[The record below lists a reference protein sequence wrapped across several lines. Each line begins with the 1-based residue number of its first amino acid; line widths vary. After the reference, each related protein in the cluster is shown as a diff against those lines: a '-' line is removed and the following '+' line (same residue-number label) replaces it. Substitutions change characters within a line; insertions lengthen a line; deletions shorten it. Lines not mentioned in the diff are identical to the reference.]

1 MKNPNT
7 GPQSP
12 TFALEALKERVDV
25 TKHLGNR
32 ALAPELVTV
41 YNGMENTGY
50 SFDLNKVEKPAED
63 VVHANVG
70 GMVLD
75 IAGLPG
81 KDHFVI
87 HDASDPEKAPV
98 IKVVDQETTADKPL
112 LTIQMSEAQPAAGQF
127 ADQEQL
133 AA

>member
-1 MKNPNT
+1 MKNPSLE
-7 GPQSP
+7 PQSP
-12 TFALEALKERVDV
+12 TFAIEALKERVDV

-32 ALAPELVTV
+32 ATAPEIVMV
-41 YNGMENTGY
+41 YNGMEQEGY

-70 GMVLD
+70 GKVLD
-75 IAGLPG
+75 IVGLPG

-87 HDASDPEKAPV
+87 HDASDPERAPV
-98 IKVVDQETTADKPL
+98 VKIVDKESTAEKPL
-112 LTIQMSEAQPAAGQF
+112 LTIQMTEARTASGQF
-127 ADQEQL
+127 AEQDQL